1 MIRGLVRA
9 LKAALYGWRVEIKP
23 HRPSHEIVPNRA
35 GAYDNPLIEA
45 IRDHDHERTLA
56 LVEDPKL
63 VDRPDE
69 RGVTPLMHAVIAKNY
84 NAIDL
89 LLVHGADPNAV
100 DEDGW
105 GAKAWAW
112 FLDDKEAMK
121 RIRGLT
127 VLKKETESDLKRRT
141 KCR

>member
-1 MIRGLVRA
+1 MIGKIVRA
-9 LKAALYGWRVEIKP
+9 LKAAVYGWRVEIKP
-23 HRPSHEIVPNRA
+23 HRPSHKIVPNRA

-45 IRDHDHERTLA
+45 IRDHDRERLLA
-56 LVEDPKL
+56 LVESSKL
-63 VDRPDE
+63 VDRPDD

-84 NAIDL
+84 EAIDL
-89 LLVHGADPNAV
+89 LLEHGADANAV

-112 FLDDKEAMK
+112 FLNDREAMK

-127 VLKKETESDLKRRT
+127 VLKNEGGEK
-141 KCR
+141 